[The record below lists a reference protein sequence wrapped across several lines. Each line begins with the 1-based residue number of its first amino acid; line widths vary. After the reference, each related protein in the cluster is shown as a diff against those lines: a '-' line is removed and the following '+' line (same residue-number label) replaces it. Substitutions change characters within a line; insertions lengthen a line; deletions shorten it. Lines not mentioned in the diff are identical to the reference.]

1 MSPRN
6 PSPLECP
13 PATDRPAAADQ
24 PVRLRAVGARK
35 GVAEGV
41 PSGSDPHPAT
51 GPRILAM
58 LHIGAAGR
66 NAMPT
71 AHSWCSCG
79 RDLKAF
85 GHQQVARLTDDH
97 ARHRTTCPLL
107 AQGREAA

>member
-1 MSPRN
+1 
-6 PSPLECP
+6 
-13 PATDRPAAADQ
+13 
-24 PVRLRAVGARK
+24 
-35 GVAEGV
+35 
-41 PSGSDPHPAT
+41 
-51 GPRILAM
+51 M

-97 ARHRTTCPLL
+97 TRHRTTCPLL
-107 AQGREAA
+107 TQGKEAA